1 VTPAAARRAAF
12 VLAVPC
18 ALLVAGCETHQ
29 SELQAWMDETRR
41 NTPVRVE
48 RLPAPKSFEPYH
60 YQGRDETDPFSLA
73 KLRVSAVEAERAGGR
88 LTPDLSR
95 RREALEAF
103 PLDNLKLV
111 GNLRQGN
118 ANVALLQTETTVHQ
132 VRVGNYVGQNFGRI
146 TKISETEVSVKELV
160 QDAAGDWV
168 ERNTA
173 LRLQE
178 ATK

>member
-1 VTPAAARRAAF
+1 MTSGAIRRAAL
-12 VLAVPC
+12 VIAVPC
-18 ALLVAGCETHQ
+18 TLLVTGCETDQ
-29 SELQAWMDETRR
+29 SELQAWMDQTRR

-48 RLPAPKSFEPYH
+48 RLPAPKSFEPYL
-60 YQGRDETDPFSLA
+60 YQGRDETDPFSQA

-88 LTPDLSR
+88 LSPDLTR

-111 GNLRQGN
+111 GNLRQGS
-118 ANVALLQTETTVHQ
+118 ANVALLQADTAVHQ

-146 TKISETEVSVKELV
+146 TQISETEVSVKELV

-168 ERNTA
+168 ERTTA

-178 ATK
+178 TTK

>member
-1 VTPAAARRAAF
+1 MTSAAVRRGVL

-18 ALLVAGCETHQ
+18 TLLVAGCETDQ

-41 NTPVRVE
+41 NTQVRVE

-60 YQGRDETDPFSLA
+60 YQGRQETDPFSLA
-73 KLRVSAVEAERAGGR
+73 KLRVSAAEAERAGGR
-88 LTPDLSR
+88 LSPDLTR

-111 GNLRQGN
+111 GNLRQGT
-118 ANVALLQTETTVHQ
+118 ANVALLQTDTAVYQ

-146 TKISETEVSVKELV
+146 TQISESEVSVKELV

-168 ERNTA
+168 ERTTA